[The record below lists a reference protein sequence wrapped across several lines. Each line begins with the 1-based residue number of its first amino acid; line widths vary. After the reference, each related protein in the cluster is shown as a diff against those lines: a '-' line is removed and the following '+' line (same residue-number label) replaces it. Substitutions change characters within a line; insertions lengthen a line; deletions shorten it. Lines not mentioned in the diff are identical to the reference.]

1 MTYGPAQVVPKIR
14 RTLGQRIALTTLIFC
29 GFFTVG
35 AVAARTWFAWSS
47 NFRSMQMELQLV
59 DQVFQRSLSKA
70 LWEMDDESIAAQV
83 ESVGLASSLGRVEL
97 RFQKPGG
104 ESTVVEHHA
113 PDFSDSALVPRL
125 RRELVYSPYDGISEK
140 VGNLIIVGNSEVL
153 WTRLWEE
160 IASIV
165 LTQILQSLALAILIM
180 AIFNRSVTTHVRKI
194 AIHLGKISTNTLDHK
209 LVLERPASVEDEL
222 TLLNVGVNDLQ
233 DKLAAYLARQRA
245 DEQAMEESHAKLADL
260 VKERTSELEYLN
272 RQLEEMTRKDPL
284 TELAN
289 RRQFEEMKV
298 LEFNLAVERKTALSV
313 LMCDVD
319 FFKLYNDTLGHG
331 MGDECLRI
339 VSKVVQSVVSRR
351 SDLAARYGGEE
362 FAVLLPGTDLEEA
375 KLLAERIR
383 QKLMA
388 RAVAHPSSPVSDV
401 VTISVGVASL
411 DHRTV
416 KNFDQLL
423 KQADDALYRA
433 KNQGRNRISA

>member
-1 MTYGPAQVVPKIR
+1 
-14 RTLGQRIALTTLIFC
+14 
-29 GFFTVG
+29 
-35 AVAARTWFAWSS
+35 
-47 NFRSMQMELQLV
+47 
-59 DQVFQRSLSKA
+59 
-70 LWEMDDESIAAQV
+70 
-83 ESVGLASSLGRVEL
+83 
-97 RFQKPGG
+97 
-104 ESTVVEHHA
+104 
-113 PDFSDSALVPRL
+113 
-125 RRELVYSPYDGISEK
+125 
-140 VGNLIIVGNSEVL
+140 
-153 WTRLWEE
+153 
-160 IASIV
+160 
-165 LTQILQSLALAILIM
+165 M